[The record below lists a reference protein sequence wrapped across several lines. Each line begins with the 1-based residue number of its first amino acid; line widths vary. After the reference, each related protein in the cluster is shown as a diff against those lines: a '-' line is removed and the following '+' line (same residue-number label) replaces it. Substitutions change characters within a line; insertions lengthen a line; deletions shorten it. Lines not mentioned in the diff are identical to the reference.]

1 MKIVKDINKM
11 IVRKV
16 IEIVFVFAF
25 ILGSAQVWRS
35 EKTQEMLNSIAVFS
49 NASKLSLQVK
59 NQINYS
65 MYPMTDERAMEKLV
79 PCTLTVKN
87 ETYSE
92 ENYTLVLKIDKS
104 STLDY
109 NYLHISIDDT
119 IYALN
124 ALEKE
129 ITNKEIVFI
138 LDRNSLLANQ
148 KEYEIRLWLNTLA
161 GNDLQ
166 AKNLSMQFDIIDET
180 TNV

>member
-16 IEIVFVFAF
+16 MEIVFVVAF
-25 ILGSAQVWRS
+25 IFGSAQIWNN
-35 EKTQEMLNSIAVFS
+35 EKTQEVLNSIATFS
-49 NASKLSLQVK
+49 NANHLDLQVK

-65 MYPMTDERAMEKLV
+65 MYPMTDEKAMERLV
-79 PCTLTVKN
+79 PCTLIVSN
-87 ETYSE
+87 GTYTTEAYS
-92 ENYTLVLKIDKS
+92 LVLKINKS

-109 NYLHISIDDT
+109 NYLHISVDDS

-129 ITNKEIVFI
+129 VTENEIIFV
-138 LDRNSLLANQ
+138 LDRNTLMAEQ
-148 KEYEIRLWLNTLA
+148 KEYQVRLWLNELA

-166 AKNLSMQFDIIDET
+166 AKNLSLKFDLINET
-180 TNV
+180 TQV

>member
-16 IEIVFVFAF
+16 IEIVFVAAF
-25 ILGSAQVWRS
+25 ILGTAQIWRS
-35 EKTQEMLNSIAVFS
+35 EKTQEMLNSIALLS
-49 NASKLSLQVK
+49 NTSHLSLQVK

-79 PCTLTVKN
+79 PCTLTVRN
-87 ETYSE
+87 ETY
-92 ENYTLVLKIDKS
+92 ENEDYTLVLKIDKS

-109 NYLHISIDDT
+109 NYLHISIDNT

-129 ITNKEIVFI
+129 VTNDGVVFI
-138 LDRNSLLANQ
+138 LDRNSLVAGQ
-148 KEYEIRLWLNTLA
+148 KEYNVRLWLNTLA

-166 AKNLSMQFDIIDET
+166 AKNLNLQFDILDET